1 MRLARFILEN
11 LEAILQEWED
21 FARTLAHG
29 STMSIEALRND
40 AERMLRFVAADMET
54 DQSRDEQ
61 FAKATGHGPG
71 LPDGQTSAAEHH
83 GVTRAVERFSLVE
96 LVSEYRALRASVT
109 RKWIDAVPLTK
120 DSIAQLVRFN
130 EAIDQILAEGVSRFT
145 ERLDEEADLFT
156 AYIGHDLSNPLN
168 DVMMSARH
176 LAASLGI
183 SESER
188 AAVERIERA
197 SERLT
202 GMLADLRDFTRTR
215 LGGLL
220 IVHREPCDIGDI
232 VREVVA
238 ELEPTHP
245 NRRITVACRGD
256 LLLAADR
263 KRIAQ
268 LLSNLVANALQH
280 GAEDSGVRVGVTRD
294 ADAVTVEVHNAG
306 PAIESALMKHLFQP
320 HSRAGV
326 SSNAHLGLGLY
337 IAQQIAR
344 AHGGDVAVRS
354 SDAHGTS
361 FTLRLPVE
369 GRGVTHAA

>member
-1 MRLARFILEN
+1 M
-11 LEAILQEWED
+11 
-21 FARTLAHG
+21 
-29 STMSIEALRND
+29 
-40 AERMLRFVAADMET
+40 
-54 DQSRDEQ
+54 
-61 FAKATGHGPG
+61 
-71 LPDGQTSAAEHH
+71 
-83 GVTRAVERFSLVE
+83 
-96 LVSEYRALRASVT
+96 
-109 RKWIDAVPLTK
+109 
-120 DSIAQLVRFN
+120 
-130 EAIDQILAEGVSRFT
+130 
-145 ERLDEEADLFT
+145 
-156 AYIGHDLSNPLN
+156 
-168 DVMMSARH
+168 
-176 LAASLGI
+176 
-183 SESER
+183 
-188 AAVERIERA
+188 
-197 SERLT
+197 
-202 GMLADLRDFTRTR
+202 
-215 LGGLL
+215 
-220 IVHREPCDIGDI
+220 
-232 VREVVA
+232 REVVA

-245 NRRITVACRGD
+245 NRRIAVACRGD